1 MIYILLF
8 FLIYII
14 KLLHEKNGY
23 ILKEYIFFL
32 NMINLLNFI
41 IIILKII
48 DKFWLDDNMI
58 IKLILDIVKYKKR
71 ENY

>member
-48 DKFWLDDNMI
+48 DKF
-58 IKLILDIVKYKKR
+58 
-71 ENY
+71 